1 MKKFEIKGTARQALG
16 KKDTRIL
23 RAQDLVPCVLY
34 GGDAPVH
41 FYAPEGDFRKIV
53 YTPKVYQAELNIDG
67 KIYNAFMQELQ
78 FHPVTDKLLHIDF
91 LQIRDKK
98 AIKID
103 LPVRLDGYAKGI
115 QQGGRLK
122 ANLRTLKVKGIF
134 KNLPDEIVIDVTD
147 LGISESIRVGDIV
160 ADGFEIMN
168 NKSVPVA
175 TVVVTRAARAA
186 MNAPAASP
194 SGKK

>member
-16 KKDTRIL
+16 KKDTRNL

-34 GGDAPVH
+34 GGEAPIH

-53 YTPKVYQAELNIDG
+53 YTPKVYQAELNIEG
-67 KIYNAFMQELQ
+67 KIYDAFMQELQ

-91 LQIRDKK
+91 LQIRDTK

-134 KNLPDEIVIDVTD
+134 KNLPDEIVIDVTN
-147 LGISESIRVGDIV
+147 LGISESIRVGDIQV
-160 ADGFEIMN
+160 DGFEIMN

-186 MNAPAASP
+186 MNAPAP

>member
-16 KKDTRIL
+16 KKDTRNL

-34 GGDAPVH
+34 GGEAPIH

-67 KIYNAFMQELQ
+67 TIYNAFMQELQ

-91 LQIRDKK
+91 LQIRDTK

-134 KNLPDEIVIDVTD
+134 KNLPDEIVIDVTN
-147 LGISESIRVGDIV
+147 LGISESIRVGDIQV
-160 ADGFEIMN
+160 NGFEIMN

-186 MNAPAASP
+186 MNAPAP

>member
-16 KKDTRIL
+16 KKDTRTL

-34 GGDAPVH
+34 GGEAPVH

-53 YTPKVYQAELNIDG
+53 YTPNVYQAELDIDG
-67 KIYNAFMQELQ
+67 KKYDAFMQELQ

-91 LQIRDKK
+91 LQLSDKK
-98 AIKID
+98 AVKID
-103 LPVRLDGYAKGI
+103 LPVKLEGYAKGI

-122 ANLRTLKVKGIF
+122 ANLRTLKVKGVF
-134 KNLPDEIVIDVTD
+134 KNLPDEIVIDVTN
-147 LGISESIRVGDIV
+147 LGISESIRVSDLTV
-160 ADGFEIMN
+160 NGFEIMN
-168 NKSVPVA
+168 NKSVPVC

-186 MNAPAASP
+186 MNAPVVP
-194 SGKK
+194 GKK

>member
-16 KKDTRIL
+16 KKDTRTL

-34 GGDAPVH
+34 GGEAPVH

-67 KIYNAFMQELQ
+67 KIYAAFMQELQ
-78 FHPVTDKLLHIDF
+78 FHPVTDKLLHVDF
-91 LQIRDKK
+91 LQISDKK
-98 AIKID
+98 ALKID

-134 KNLPDEIVIDVTD
+134 KNLPDEIVIEVTD
-147 LGISESIRVGDIV
+147 LGIGESIRVGDIKSE
-160 ADGFEIMN
+160 GFEIMN

-186 MNAPAASP
+186 MNAPAAS
-194 SGKK
+194 GKK

>member
-16 KKDTRIL
+16 KKDTRSL

-41 FYAPEGDFRKIV
+41 FYVPEGDFRKIV

-67 KIYNAFMQELQ
+67 KIYDAFMQELQ

-91 LQIRDKK
+91 LQIGDKK
-98 AIKID
+98 AVKID

-122 ANLRTLKVKGIF
+122 ANLRTLKVKGVF
-134 KNLPDEIVIDVTD
+134 KNLPDEIVIDVTN

-160 ADGFEIMN
+160 VDGFEIVN
-168 NKSVPVA
+168 KKSVPVA

-186 MNAPAASP
+186 MDAPAAS
-194 SGKK
+194 GKK

>member
-16 KKDTRIL
+16 KKDTRTL

-34 GGDAPVH
+34 GGEAPVH

-67 KIYNAFMQELQ
+67 KIYAAFMQELQ
-78 FHPVTDKLLHIDF
+78 FHPVTDKLLHVDF
-91 LQIRDKK
+91 LQISDKK
-98 AIKID
+98 AVKID

-122 ANLRTLKVKGIF
+122 ANLRNLKVKGIF
-134 KNLPDEIVIDVTD
+134 KNLPDEIQIDVTE
-147 LGISESIRVGDIV
+147 LGIGESIRVGDIQTE
-160 ADGFEIMN
+160 GFEIMN

-186 MNAPAASP
+186 MNAPAAS
-194 SGKK
+194 GKK

>member
-16 KKDTRIL
+16 KKDTRTL

-34 GGDAPVH
+34 GGEAPVH

-67 KIYNAFMQELQ
+67 KIYDAFMQELQ
-78 FHPVTDKLLHIDF
+78 FHPVTDKLLHVDF
-91 LQIRDKK
+91 LQISDKK
-98 AIKID
+98 AVKID

-122 ANLRTLKVKGIF
+122 ANLRNLKVKGIF
-134 KNLPDEIVIDVTD
+134 KNLPDEILIDVTE
-147 LGISESIRVGDIV
+147 LGISESIRVGDIKTE
-160 ADGFEIMN
+160 GFEIMN

-186 MNAPAASP
+186 MNAPVA

>member
-16 KKDTRIL
+16 KKDTRTL

-34 GGDAPVH
+34 GGEAPVH

-67 KIYNAFMQELQ
+67 KIYAAFMQELQ
-78 FHPVTDKLLHIDF
+78 FHPVTDKLLHVDF
-91 LQIRDKK
+91 LQISDKK
-98 AIKID
+98 AVKID
-103 LPVRLDGYAKGI
+103 LPVRLEGYAKGI

-122 ANLRTLKVKGIF
+122 SNLRTLKVKGVF
-134 KNLPDEIVIDVTD
+134 KNLPDEILIDVTE
-147 LGISESIRVGDIV
+147 LGISESIRVGDLKT
-160 ADGFEIMN
+160 DGFEIMN

-186 MNAPAASP
+186 MNAPAAS
-194 SGKK
+194 GKK

>member
-16 KKDTRIL
+16 KKDTRNL

-34 GGDAPVH
+34 GGEAPIH

-67 KIYNAFMQELQ
+67 KIYDAFMQELQ

-91 LQIRDKK
+91 LQIRDTK

-122 ANLRTLKVKGIF
+122 ANLRTLKVKGVF
-134 KNLPDEIVIDVTD
+134 KNLPDEIVIDVTN
-147 LGISESIRVGDIV
+147 LGISESIRVGDIQV
-160 ADGFEIMN
+160 SGFEIMN

-186 MNAPAASP
+186 MNAPAP

>member
-16 KKDTRIL
+16 KKDAKIL

-34 GGDAPVH
+34 GGETPIH

-67 KIYNAFMQELQ
+67 KIYDAFMQELQ

-91 LQIRDKK
+91 LQISDKK
-98 AIKID
+98 AVKID

-122 ANLRTLKVKGIF
+122 ANLRTLKVKGVF
-134 KNLPDEIVIDVTD
+134 KYLPDEIVIDVTN
-147 LGISESIRVGDIV
+147 LGISESIRVGDIKV
-160 ADGFEIMN
+160 DGFEIMN

-186 MNAPAASP
+186 MNAPAP

>member
-16 KKDTRIL
+16 KKDTRNL

-34 GGDAPVH
+34 GGEAPVH
-41 FYAPEGDFRKIV
+41 FYAPEGDFRKII

-67 KIYNAFMQELQ
+67 KLYDAFMQELQ

-91 LQIRDKK
+91 LQLHDKK
-98 AIKID
+98 AVKID

-134 KNLPDEIVIDVTD
+134 KNLPDEIIIDVTA
-147 LGISESIRVGDIV
+147 LEISQSIRVADIKV
-160 ADGFEIMN
+160 EGFEILN

-175 TVVVTRAARAA
+175 TVVVTRAAKAA
-186 MNAPAASP
+186 MNAPAP
-194 SGKK
+194 SGGAKK